1 MKVKKI
7 ISCLLIAMMLVTM
20 AACGKN
26 ENDGAT
32 ANAGQDDNS
41 GSSGTASNAA
51 TSDADG
57 FYTSVAAGGETTDQV
72 SILVGWTS
80 ESPNDTLVQQLM
92 KEKVGIDYVCEYM
105 QSSDYLTTLNLKLSS
120 GADLPDIM
128 IFPYD
133 INVQSALITADRI
146 MNLNDV
152 YTSDKLTNIPNIDSR
167 IQSYIKTSS
176 GDMWWIPGWYANE
189 YDNPWGGW
197 TVDAWWIRTDLLEA
211 AGKTDADVTT
221 IEGLEDTMR
230 AMATLTDSNGS
241 AIIPLSFVQGDNHEE
256 RLIISTF
263 GVDTANGVSGMPAVM
278 NIDGNFVFEY
288 DNPNYKEA
296 YRWMNQMYREGLI
309 DMEVA
314 TMSQERFKEKIVSGQ
329 IGMFTTDLWESGL
342 NETWKNYNTGDE
354 SVTMYYEPYNDPA
367 VEGVTSGSTSYV
379 NPNPQYM
386 VYINKDTKH
395 VNAALN
401 FLEWVNDPSPYRQQE
416 ISEGPVDTNWYFTD
430 EASGTWDFEESYK
443 EERDSGD
450 SARVAAV
457 TPQLWQFASYSNAW
471 YPWWNQNQTGA
482 TVGAGLTSK
491 YCKVCNSEVI
501 NFRSITDYDN
511 VKVDVDSVISENLA
525 SLKSVVDEYT
535 AKMVMADSD
544 EKFEEYYTEF
554 QKRLDLVANWSEM
567 KDEWMTLYTEQF
579 GE

>member
-1 MKVKKI
+1 MKAKK
-7 ISCLLIAMMLVTM
+7 LIACILTAVMLM
-20 AACGKN
+20 SAAACSNTGSSN
-26 ENDGAT
+26 GSNTGSSENSAS
-32 ANAGQDDNS
+32 QDLDSVQNS
-41 GSSGTASNAA
+41 GST
-51 TSDADG
+51 DG
-57 FYTSVAAGGETTDQV
+57 FYTSVETGGETSDQV

-80 ESPNDTLVQQLM
+80 ESPNDTMVQQLM

-120 GADLPDIM
+120 GAELPDVM

-146 MNLNDV
+146 MKLNDV
-152 YTSDKLTNIPNIDSR
+152 YSSDKLTNIPNIDSR
-167 IQSYIKTSS
+167 VQDYIKTSS

-189 YDNPWGGW
+189 YDSPWGGW

-211 AGKTDADVTT
+211 AGKTASDVTT
-221 IEGLEDTMR
+221 IDGLEDTMR
-230 AMATLTDSNGS
+230 AMATLTDSNGN

-256 RLIISTF
+256 RLIVSTF

-278 NIDGNFVFEY
+278 NIDGEFVFMY

-296 YRWMNQMYREGLI
+296 YRWMSQMYREGLI

-342 NETWKNYNTGDE
+342 NETWKNYNSGDE
-354 SVTMYYEPYNDPA
+354 SVTMYYEPYNNPT
-367 VEGVTSGSTSYV
+367 VSGVTSGSTSYV

-386 VYINKDTKH
+386 VYINKDTQH
-395 VNAALN
+395 LNAALN

-416 ISEGPVDTNWYFTD
+416 ISEGPVGEYWYFTD
-430 EASGTWDFEESYK
+430 EATGTWDFEASYK

-457 TPQLWQFASYSNAW
+457 TPQLWQFACYSNAW
-471 YPWWNQNQTGA
+471 YPWWNQNQEGA

-491 YCKVCNSEVI
+491 YCKVCNSEII
-501 NFRSITDYDN
+501 NFRNIADYDN

-525 SLKSVVDEYT
+525 SLKAVVDEYT
-535 AKMVMADSD
+535 AKMVMAGSD
-544 EKFEEYYTEF
+544 AEFEDCYNEF
-554 QKRLDLVANWSEM
+554 QERLDLVASWSEM
-567 KDEWMTLYTEQF
+567 KAEWMSLYQEQY
-579 GE
+579 GN